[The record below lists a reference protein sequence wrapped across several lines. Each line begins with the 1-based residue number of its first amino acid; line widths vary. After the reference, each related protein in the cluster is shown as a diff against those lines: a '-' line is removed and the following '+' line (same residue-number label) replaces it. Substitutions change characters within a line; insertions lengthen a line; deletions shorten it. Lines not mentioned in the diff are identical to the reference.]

1 MFSTAT
7 LAFVFLAAQSA
18 AAPAKVQAPAAAP
31 DLPTPTPKPTP
42 DGPVIAFDTTL
53 GTFQVA
59 LYATKAPLS
68 TRNIMNY
75 VKSGFYTGTIFHRV
89 IPRFMVQGGGLDANM
104 NEKPTSAPV
113 RNEAKNGL
121 LNTRGS
127 LSLARTNDP
136 HSATSQFFI
145 SVKDNPALDFGISR
159 DGWGYAVFG
168 EVVSGME
175 IVDQI
180 VAVPTSTRGPHQ
192 NVPITPVVINKVRV
206 ISEPASAT
214 PPAATK
220 ATAPSGT
227 KPAARPRVAP
237 KATPAAKAKPSPS
250 PSND

>member
-1 MFSTAT
+1 MLSSAA
-7 LAFVFLAAQSA
+7 LAFAFLTAQAGVAPAQAQPPS
-18 AAPAKVQAPAAAP
+18 AAPA
-31 DLPTPTPKPTP
+31 LPTPTPKPTP
-42 DGPVIAFDTTL
+42 DGPVIAFDTTM
-53 GTFQVA
+53 GTIQVA
-59 LYATKAPLS
+59 LYATKAPIS

-89 IPRFMVQGGGLDANM
+89 IPGFMIQGGGLDANM
-104 NEKPTSAPV
+104 NEKPTAAPI

-121 LNTRGS
+121 LNSRGA

-192 NVPITPVVINKVRV
+192 NVPINPVIINKVRV
-206 ISEPASAT
+206 ISEPAATT

-220 ATAPSGT
+220 AKAPAGAG
-227 KPAARPRVAP
+227 AATRPKAAP
-237 KATPAAKAKPSPS
+237 RATPAAKPKPTAGPAR
-250 PSND
+250 

>member
-1 MFSTAT
+1 MFTTAA
-7 LAFVFLAAQSA
+7 LAFVFLVAQSG
-18 AAPAKVQAPAAAP
+18 AAPAQAPAPA
-31 DLPTPTPKPTP
+31 LPTPTPKPTP

-75 VKSGFYTGTIFHRV
+75 VKSGFYAGTIFHRV
-89 IPRFMVQGGGLDANM
+89 IPGFMVQGGGLDANM
-104 NEKPTSAPV
+104 NEKPTATPV

-121 LNTRGS
+121 LNSRGA
-127 LSLARTNDP
+127 LSLARTSDP

-180 VAVPTSTRGPHQ
+180 VAVPTSSRGPHQ

-206 ISEPASAT
+206 ISEPASAN

-220 ATAPSGT
+220 ATAPSGA
-227 KPAARPRVAP
+227 KPAARPKASPR
-237 KATPAAKAKPSPS
+237 ATPAAKPKPTGR
-250 PSND
+250 